1 MKIIAVKTEV
11 LKGSINLNAEKT
23 EATFQANAWIAVE
36 GNPYIYKPGTT
47 ELDLATPKTV
57 FNLTCP
63 AAQLVNIE
71 EVAEAQVNAYV
82 EQNYPIVND

>member
-11 LKGSINLNAEKT
+11 LKSSINLNAEKT

-36 GNPYIYKPGTT
+36 GNPYP
-47 ELDLATPKTV
+47 ELVTPKTI